1 MMDKQDSNNLK
12 LFTLNSNKELANK
25 ISSHLNILLGKA
37 TINHFSDGE
46 IKITIDESIRG
57 DEVYIIQSLS
67 DPINTNIMELMIMVD
82 AVRRTSAK
90 SINVV
95 IPYYSYSRSVNK
107 NRSRQPIVVKMLA
120 SLFENAGVTRVIT
133 LDLHSPQIQGF
144 FDIPVDHLKAEK
156 LLAKH
161 LEHHYDLS
169 NSVVVSLD
177 YDGVARA
184 RSFAGLINQTIAI
197 IDNRD
202 PNNLENIPT
211 SIIGDV
217 NGKDVIV
224 VDDIVDSGV
233 KSVMSADVLKEHG
246 AKSVSIVSTHP
257 VLSGNASDRINDSQI
272 DHVVLTDSIF
282 IPEEKMNNKLDVVS
296 VSGLFADAIKL
307 INENKSVGHL
317 FR

>member
-1 MMDKQDSNNLK
+1 MMDKQESSNLK
-12 LFTLNSNKELANK
+12 LFSLNSNKELANK
-25 ISSHLNILLGKA
+25 ISSHLNIPLGKA

-107 NRSRQPIVVKMLA
+107 SRSRQPIVVKMLA

-202 PNNLENIPT
+202 PNNLSNIPT

-233 KSVMSADVLKEHG
+233 KSIMSADVLKQHG
-246 AKSVSIVSTHP
+246 AKSISIVSTHP
-257 VLSGNASDRINDSQI
+257 VLSGNASEKIRNSKI
-272 DHVVLTDSIF
+272 DHVILTDSIY
-282 IPEEKMNNKLDVVS
+282 IPEAKMNDKLDVVS
-296 VSGLFADAIKL
+296 VSGLFAKAIKL

-317 FR
+317 FK